1 MVFIVFVRPACLSH
15 QLVDD
20 KEGLKPLAD
29 ELAVL
34 ILDKKRLTPK
44 CQPKLIGTSVASD
57 VFWVP
62 SCAFFSLEAE
72 PPKSPRNLNL

>member
-1 MVFIVFVRPACLSH
+1 MLFLAAVVFIVFVRPACLSH

-34 ILDKKRLTPK
+34 ILDKKKADTEVSAKAYWNQR
-44 CQPKLIGTSVASD
+44 
-57 VFWVP
+57 
-62 SCAFFSLEAE
+62 
-72 PPKSPRNLNL
+72 R